1 MKTLL
6 ALIILFGF
14 NYKCFSQ
21 TYSDDNPFGKKDTVS
36 ANRLATVQDTSL
48 HTGSMMD
55 IIRRMNEGIDSLK
68 MTGNADKDYADLM
81 IIHHK
86 TAIDMAEMETSFGE
100 HLKVARKAEQIA
112 VVEKKEIIAF
122 AAFTQRY
129 FPTQNLDSFR
139 LEILP
144 VVKSM
149 QHTTHITPTIDNQ
162 FIEMMIVH
170 HKGAI
175 DISKLYLKYAKDVK
189 LKALARSII
198 KANQLEIPKLKS
210 IKPD

>member
-6 ALIILFGF
+6 ALIILFSF
-14 NYKCFSQ
+14 NYKCSAQ
-21 TYSDDNPFGKKDTVS
+21 TYTDDNPFGKKDTNS
-36 ANRLATVQDTSL
+36 ANSVPTVQDTSL
-48 HTGSMMD
+48 HIGTIMD
-55 IIRRMNEGIDSLK
+55 IMRQMNDGMDSLK

-86 TAIDMAEMETSFGE
+86 AAIDMAEMETSFGE
-100 HLKVARKAEQIA
+100 HVKVARKAEQIA
-112 VVEKKEIIAF
+112 AVEKKEIAAF
-122 AAFTQRY
+122 AAFTQRH
-129 FPTQNLDSFR
+129 FKSENLDSFN
-139 LEILP
+139 LEIVP

-149 QHTTHITPTIDNQ
+149 RHTTHSTSTIDNQ
-162 FIEMMIVH
+162 FVEMMIVH

-175 DISKLYLKYAKDVK
+175 DISKLYLKYARDVK

-198 KANQLEIPKLKS
+198 KANQLEIQKLKS